1 MDRDA
6 AGHGPDL
13 MAVSTGTTMRAVPI
27 DLRSHAVATGLIAY
41 GLIGLILAAVL
52 LAALGPADLGG
63 LGRIDAERQAVVDLI
78 ASTEKTALDSRSA
91 VDRATGSIDAGADA
105 ADESAGFARQLA
117 SALRQLASALRVDL
131 FGSRPFESAA
141 GDVEGAADRA
151 EAAAGGLDRA
161 ASQARSGAEGMS
173 ALSADLQTASVELG
187 AVRAGLEATSS
198 LGTSLTWL
206 RITLMGLV
214 LWLAVPAVVSLW
226 LGTRLRRASTE
237 SHAHR

>member
-1 MDRDA
+1 
-6 AGHGPDL
+6 
-13 MAVSTGTTMRAVPI
+13 MAVSTGTTVRAGPI
-27 DLRSHAVATGLIAY
+27 DLRSQVIATGLIAY
-41 GLIGLILAAVL
+41 GLFGLILAAVL

-63 LGRIDAERQAVVDLI
+63 LGRIDTERQAVVNLI
-78 ASTEKTALDSRSA
+78 ASTEKTAIDSQAA

-105 ADESAGFARQLA
+105 ADDSAGFARQLA
-117 SALRQLASALRVDL
+117 SALRQLGSTLRVDL

-161 ASQARSGAEGMS
+161 ASEARSGAEGMT
-173 ALSADLQTASVELG
+173 ALAADLQAASVELA
-187 AVRAGLEATSS
+187 AVRKGLEGTAS
-198 LGTSLTWL
+198 LGVSLTWL
-206 RITLMGLV
+206 RIALVGLV

-226 LGTRLRRASTE
+226 LGTRLRRVSNE